1 MVKKT
6 LIFALNVFGHEIG
19 SYLLKLEVEEQ
30 KETKKKLWLGALEEM
45 TQHINVSLKPLKISA
60 G

>member
-30 KETKKKLWLGALEEM
+30 KETKKKLWLGALEENDPA
-45 TQHINVSLKPLKISA
+45 HKCFVEKL
-60 G
+60 

>member
-30 KETKKKLWLGALEEM
+30 KETKKKLWLGALEENDPAHKCFVK
-45 TQHINVSLKPLKISA
+45 TPQN
-60 G
+60 